1 MFENPTTRRV
11 FIQKGLTMLAVG
23 ATVPTFVDQTVMAL
37 ANPLD
42 MPLTQQPSGKDG
54 KILVVVQLSGGND
67 GLNTV
72 VPYADDLY
80 HRARPT
86 LGLTR
91 REVLRLDDYHGLHPQ
106 LGDLKR
112 LYDNKQ
118 LAIVQG
124 VGYPNPDRSHF
135 ESMDIWQLADPG
147 RAQTNG
153 WLGRTIPAMR
163 SSGAGVPG
171 MFVGQDRLPV
181 ALQGADGGVISLAD
195 RASFR
200 LQLTG
205 NAPPRRRL
213 IEELNGGTDGGPGDL
228 TAFVR
233 RRQLQTYTS
242 LQKIE
247 EALRDIQPSNSQPR
261 RPDQPQQP
269 NDLNNLNGKLNLIAR
284 LIQKGLGTHIYYASL
299 AGFDTH
305 SSQGEM
311 HADLLGEVNSSI
323 GQFFGQL
330 GGEAGRVVLMT
341 YSEFGRRVRQN
352 GSRGTDH
359 GSGSNLFVAGPK
371 VAGGLVGRH
380 PRLDDLVDGDVRFHT
395 DFRRVYATLLDQW
408 LGVESRL
415 VLGQVFEPLPL
426 IDKSKPDAPAG
437 PTPAPRPGGAARTGP
452 VEVTE
457 APDVPTAPPPAPKK

>member
-1 MFENPTTRRV
+1 MSHRRD
-11 FIQKGLTMLAVG
+11 FLGRALGSSALLAAGPV
-23 ATVPTFVDQTVMAL
+23 VPEFL
-37 ANPLD
+37 ARAAAQADAAPRD
-42 MPLTQQPSGKDG
+42 KDT
-54 KILVVVQLSGGND
+54 ILVVVELAGGND

-72 VPYADDLY
+72 VPYGDDLY

-91 REVLRLDDYHGLHPQ
+91 REVLRIDDYHGLHPR
-106 LGDLKR
+106 LTELKQ

-118 LAIVQG
+118 LAVVQG

-147 RAQTNG
+147 RVQTTG

-163 SSGAGVPG
+163 AREAGVPG

-205 NAPPRRRL
+205 NAAPRRRL
-213 IEELNGGTDGGPGDL
+213 IEELNGGTDTTGPADL

-247 EALRDIQPSNSQPR
+247 EALRDIQPANGQRR

-269 NDLNNLNGKLNLIAR
+269 GNDLADLVGKLSLIAR
-284 LIQKGLGTHIYYASL
+284 LIHKGLGTRIYYVSL

-305 SSQGEM
+305 SSQAEM
-311 HADLLGEVNSSI
+311 HADLMGELSSSV
-323 GQFFGQL
+323 GAFFGQL
-330 GGEAGRVVLMT
+330 GTEGGRVVLMT

-380 PRLDDLVDGDVRFHT
+380 PKLDDLVDGDVRYHT

-426 IDKSKPDAPAG
+426 IDKAKPANSVDIAP
-437 PTPAPRPGGAARTGP
+437 PLPRPRTGSGA
-452 VEVTE
+452 VIE
-457 APDVPTAPPPAPKK
+457 APPVVETPTPPPAPKQ

>member
-1 MFENPTTRRV
+1 MFHRRD
-11 FIQKGLTMLAVG
+11 FLGRTLGG
-23 ATVPTFVDQTVMAL
+23 AALFAAAPTVPEFL
-37 ANPLD
+37 ATTAAAAQADPKGGD
-42 MPLTQQPSGKDG
+42 RDT
-54 KILVVVQLSGGND
+54 ILVVVELTGGND

-91 REVLRLDDYHGLHPQ
+91 REVLRLDDYHGLHPR
-106 LGDLKR
+106 LNELKT
-112 LYDNKQ
+112 LYDQKQ
-118 LAIVQG
+118 LAVVQG

-135 ESMDIWQLADPG
+135 ESMDIWQLADPR
-147 RAQTNG
+147 RAETTG

-163 SSGAGVPG
+163 INDTGVPG

-200 LQLTG
+200 LQL
-205 NAPPRRRL
+205 NANAAPRRRL
-213 IEELNGGTDGGPGDL
+213 LEDLNAGAGPDADL
-228 TAFVR
+228 ASFVR

-247 EALRDIQPSNSQPR
+247 DALRAVSPGNP
-261 RPDQPQQP
+261 QPQPFRPGQPPQNP
-269 NDLNNLNGKLNLIAR
+269 NDLTTLNGQLNLVAG
-284 LIQKGLGTHIYYASL
+284 LIQRGLGTRIYYVSL
-299 AGFDTH
+299 GGFDTH
-305 SSQGEM
+305 SGQAEM
-311 HADLLGEVNSSI
+311 HASLLGELSSAV

-330 GGEAGRVVLMT
+330 GAEAGRVVLMT

-380 PRLDDLVDGDVRFHT
+380 PKLDDLVDGDVRFHT

-415 VLGQVFEPLPL
+415 VLRAAFEPLPL
-426 IDKSKPDAPAG
+426 IDKAKPVVAPPGG
-437 PTPAPRPGGAARTGP
+437 PPRPAVPGGPVPVQPAP
-452 VEVTE
+452 V
-457 APDVPTAPPPAPKK
+457 APPPAAKD